1 MPQRYKKSKD
11 KSLKI
16 KDFFSYTSHVNVIYN
31 KMMSILC
38 DSATL

>member
-16 KDFFSYTSHVNVIYN
+16 KDFFLLTQATLMSYTT
-31 KMMSILC
+31 K
-38 DSATL
+38 